1 MVRSWA
7 VLVVS
12 GVLAAAAIGFGIWAT
27 VTQNSAL
34 FGRQT
39 GLAGIYSL
47 VLAAV
52 VVAVPMAQWG
62 IRRGQ
67 QSTKVTD
74 ERSLVR
80 GIDAPTRWYASGA
93 EPRHVNLLDLIGV
106 GADPEAVEA
115 RWASHANHRLAFP
128 VGVNHASQIVWLD
141 MVTDGPC
148 GTIVGYSGTGT
159 SELLRTICV
168 SAALTFHPERL
179 RIHLIDFKG
188 GGVWREIE
196 KLPHVQSVH
205 SSFGYERGAPAVNM
219 LDAILRDKMHSLESS
234 RSNDI
239 DEHNAKVNDNPI
251 PLDLVL
257 VDEIAGNE
265 VLLDEL
271 ARIQHLGRALGACLV
286 VGTARSRYLT
296 SQFQALSRFTV
307 SMGYLEDSDVP
318 ELPNNVL
325 EAYRKVRESALGSL
339 PTGRG
344 IFIHSGYRVTPFQAA
359 YCGKWEPEGA
369 ASLFLANKSLRA
381 IVEAVQLAVAKRPAP

>member
-12 GVLAAAAIGFGIWAT
+12 VVLAAAAIGFGIWAT

-62 IRRGQ
+62 IKRSQR
-67 QSTKVTD
+67 SLYATD
-74 ERSLVR
+74 EQPLVLES
-80 GIDAPTRWYASGA
+80 DAPTRWYASGA
-93 EPRHVNLLDLIGV
+93 EPRHVDLLDLIGA

-115 RWASHANHRLAFP
+115 HWAKHADHRLVFP
-128 VGVNHASQIVWLD
+128 VGVNHVSEIVSLD

-148 GTIVGYSGTGT
+148 GTIVGYSGSGT

-205 SSFGYERGAPAVNM
+205 SSFGYERGAPMVNM
-219 LDAILRDKMHSLESS
+219 LNAILRDKMHSLESS
-234 RSNDI
+234 GSNDI
-239 DEHNAKVNDNPI
+239 DAHNAKAKDNPI

-271 ARIQHLGRALGACLV
+271 ARTQHLGRALGTCLV
-286 VGTARSRYLT
+286 VGTARSGYLT
-296 SQFQALSRFTV
+296 RQFQALSRFTV

-318 ELPNNVL
+318 ELPHNVL
-325 EAYRKVRESALGSL
+325 EAYRKVRESALENL
-339 PTGRG
+339 PPGRG
-344 IFIHSGYRVTPFQAA
+344 VIIHSGYRVTPFQAA

-369 ASLFLANKSLRA
+369 ASLFLVNKSLRA
-381 IVEAVQLAVAKRPAP
+381 VVEAVQLATAKNSAG